1 MHVDVQTVR
10 RVFEDVLSGS
20 MSRELADRWAFAVIL
35 KEETGVVTYSPP
47 FERERI
53 WAGVMYLYGINT
65 MKAPNEYLHSNDD
78 IREAMMAILC
88 GDGDELAGDDSASLR
103 AAVSQESG
111 IGQTYSIFRAYRGD
125 VINHRVSHETPLGYT
140 DLAP

>member
-1 MHVDVQTVR
+1 MEVDLQAVC
-10 RVFEDVLSGS
+10 RVFEDLLNGS
-20 MSRELADRWAFAVIL
+20 MLREQADRWAYAVVQE
-35 KEETGVVTYSPP
+35 EETGVVTYSPP

-88 GDGDELAGDDSASLR
+88 GGDDELAGDDSASLR
-103 AAVSQESG
+103 AAVSQESR

-125 VINHRVSHETPLGYT
+125 VINRRASHETPLGHT